1 MAFSALVADKYAPAN
16 THAGTGV
23 YLGPDV
29 CNNSGSLAMFA
40 ADPPRCDVRNLVAI
54 RGKADLTLTSNFV
67 SF

>member
-16 THAGTGV
+16 THAGAGV

-40 ADPPRCDVRNLVAI
+40 AIRRGVMTAI
-54 RGKADLTLTSNFV
+54 WSLSGGKRI
-67 SF
+67 